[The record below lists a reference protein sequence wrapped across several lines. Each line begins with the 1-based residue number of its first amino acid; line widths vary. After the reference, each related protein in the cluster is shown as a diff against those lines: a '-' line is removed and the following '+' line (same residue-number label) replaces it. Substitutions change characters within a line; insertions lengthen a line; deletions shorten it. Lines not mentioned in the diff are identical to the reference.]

1 MEWNWWW
8 REIHNGKWEELK
20 EAASSLAS
28 LSSLSACCCPSLS
41 LRRWHEFSRPGT
53 PRRWLHKSG
62 VAFARMFHIRVTA
75 VVQHEQ
81 TLQQYR
87 RPLSPIKMFS
97 SAADAVGG
105 GGYDCF
111 PALAAPGIERAAGEG
126 PSERRG
132 REREERLVQLLDGWM
147 DGTEGGRGVYT
158 TSAPTVPA
166 GSGSVGTEREIYS
179 NHVS

>member
-1 MEWNWWW
+1 
-8 REIHNGKWEELK
+8 
-20 EAASSLAS
+20 
-28 LSSLSACCCPSLS
+28 
-41 LRRWHEFSRPGT
+41 
-53 PRRWLHKSG
+53 
-62 VAFARMFHIRVTA
+62 
-75 VVQHEQ
+75 
-81 TLQQYR
+81 
-87 RPLSPIKMFS
+87 MFS